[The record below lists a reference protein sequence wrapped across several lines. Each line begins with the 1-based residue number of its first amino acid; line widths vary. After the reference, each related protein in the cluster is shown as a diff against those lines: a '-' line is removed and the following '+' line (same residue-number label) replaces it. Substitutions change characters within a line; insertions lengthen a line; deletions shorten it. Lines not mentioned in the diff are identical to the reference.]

1 MIPTYDVDIHVRE
14 TFESTDFWQPA
25 PSDIDEEGFAYFQ
38 DAWPILSPSVA
49 DTAAVIA
56 SEEVGLA
63 FLEWTCRDAAQFDEV
78 ARDLEAFVLNEPL
91 PDDVADA
98 FTGLNGLEVGVA
110 GLVYAL
116 ACTGY
121 YPAAS
126 CRSHAERSWSDCP
139 VVFFATAE
147 PRLRNLIPLAVEAG
161 CGLDANNSRGVPL
174 FVLYAPSTVEM
185 ANLARAVFAQRTEL
199 RAMPKTSRRQ
209 LSRYRTP
216 LPTQLNLFDMLT
228 RSDSGERPC
237 Q

>member
-14 TFESTDFWQPA
+14 SFESTDFWQPA
-25 PSDIDEEGFAYFQ
+25 PSGIHEEGFGSFQ
-38 DAWPILSPSVA
+38 DTWPILSPSVA

-63 FLEWTCRDAAQFDEV
+63 FLEQTCRDAAQFDEV
-78 ARDLEAFVLNEPL
+78 ARDLEAFVLDEPL
-91 PDDVADA
+91 PDDIADT

-116 ACTGY
+116 AHTGY

-147 PRLRNLIPLAVEAG
+147 PRLRNLIPLAVQAG
-161 CGLDANNSRGVPL
+161 CGLNANDSRGVPL
-174 FVLYAPSTVEM
+174 FVLYAPSIVEM
-185 ANLARAVFAQRTEL
+185 ANLARAVFTQRTKL
-199 RAMPKTSRRQ
+199 RAMPKTCRRQ
-209 LSRYRTP
+209 LSRYRTS
-216 LPTQLNLFDMLT
+216 LPTQLNLFDMPTPNDADKSLHW
-228 RSDSGERPC
+228 
-237 Q
+237 